1 MSLFV
6 VVFYE
11 YIFCVAISST
21 FQIVGFVVF
30 LSLLFS
36 IGTDG
41 PFLIYHCLDLSEEVF
56 IPLNEWS
63 TERRVKDWGESMDL
77 IVAVKGY
84 DERVAMSS
92 DAEMMYDICG
102 ESVCCRTGLC

>member
-1 MSLFV
+1 MNIFFASRFLAHFKLLDLSCFSLF
-6 VVFYE
+6 
-11 YIFCVAISST
+11 
-21 FQIVGFVVF
+21 
-30 LSLLFS
+30 LFS

-41 PFLIYHCLDLSEEVF
+41 PFLIYHCLDLSEEVL